1 MLSAFYLRVF
11 FAWLLLFWPPYQTQN
26 QLICCQLSWKEPY
39 LDFGSYLDF
48 QGSGRGFFYQDF
60 VQQYQRGKPGH
71 KCKVRAHLVIKG
83 VSKKKIFTLELMCI
97 CLFHEKTVLLSF
109 KQFSFITYSSPPLLS
124 FPFLSTVTLVLH
136 SQISSGGFFLV
147 RVVIDNQRKPNTFQF
162 FFRKGV
168 EEWIVLQIVEGKSV
182 INPLKSDLKFE
193 FYRVFVF
200 FDFKKGYV
208 AIA

>member
-1 MLSAFYLRVF
+1 MKMVVITSIVVRLTLSAASKRKAWKRWLQKWSSLKEQMGKMLSAFYLRVF

-136 SQISSGGFFLV
+136 SQFSPS
-147 RVVIDNQRKPNTFQF
+147 RVVS
-162 FFRKGV
+162 FRSM
-168 EEWIVLQIVEGKSV
+168 LS
-182 INPLKSDLKFE
+182 
-193 FYRVFVF
+193 
-200 FDFKKGYV
+200 
-208 AIA
+208 